1 MMVASLMSALT
12 HGNYHTF
19 GQYFY
24 SVEAW
29 ENSSDWMKLSLNLI
43 TINHSN
49 LKKKPVTC
57 RSWYN

>member
-1 MMVASLMSALT
+1 MVASLMSALT

-29 ENSSDWMKLSLNLI
+29 ENSSDWM
-43 TINHSN
+43 
-49 LKKKPVTC
+49 
-57 RSWYN
+57 